1 MPDPH
6 SGAKLRYYLSR
17 CGEKQSNGRYGLD
30 VVDID
35 KLPEGT
41 LLEVKFNAMKANLY
55 QMERVGTVPCWR
67 WLGRSN
73 GLPVL
78 DSDNSNYWDYILDPS
93 HYFTRDMVLA
103 WARWLFLFV
112 VLLLVMYVN
121 PKTDIIN
128 NFPEYS
134 IEQINDALE
143 SALEDEYIER
153 VEQDSTTP
161 LYRAIIYNE

>member
-17 CGEKQSNGRYGLD
+17 CGEKQSNGRYDLD

-55 QMERVGTVPCWR
+55 KMERVGTVPCWR

-78 DSDNSNYWDYILDPS
+78 DCDNSNYWDYILDPS
-93 HYFTRDMVLA
+93 NYFTRDMVLA
-103 WARWLFLFV
+103 
-112 VLLLVMYVN
+112 
-121 PKTDIIN
+121 
-128 NFPEYS
+128 
-134 IEQINDALE
+134 
-143 SALEDEYIER
+143 
-153 VEQDSTTP
+153 
-161 LYRAIIYNE
+161 

>member
-1 MPDPH
+1 
-6 SGAKLRYYLSR
+6 
-17 CGEKQSNGRYGLD
+17 
-30 VVDID
+30 
-35 KLPEGT
+35 
-41 LLEVKFNAMKANLY
+41 
-55 QMERVGTVPCWR
+55 
-67 WLGRSN
+67 
-73 GLPVL
+73 
-78 DSDNSNYWDYILDPS
+78 
-93 HYFTRDMVLA
+93 
-103 WARWLFLFV
+103 
-112 VLLLVMYVN
+112 MYVN